1 MMKLES
7 SFHVNEE
14 ILYEINSFEEIY
26 TVYFWHRIYIYSYYF
41 YILSRDKIKKNSIL
55 FDAQKTF
62 EYKETNLWRI
72 EGDSERL
79 ISIAI
84 SHTLNLFN
92 YIFRSVVIRID
103 QQIIFSSIR
112 LESKIYNEIIVQLPD
127 HSTDKWVGLSAF
139 RIQSNREIRAPVGH
153 KSHKSF

>member
-1 MMKLES
+1 MRKFTLFIFDTE
-7 SFHVNEE
+7 
-14 ILYEINSFEEIY
+14 L
-26 TVYFWHRIYIYSYYF
+26 YIYLYYF

-103 QQIIFSSIR
+103 QQIIFSSIH